1 MQLSEVYSGLM
12 VLSGMEK
19 NVAEKGDRTCQ
30 ERGLWFEKV
39 ARESILEKMASGQRP
54 EAGDGSEHRS
64 VLGKKAVG
72 RGGVIG
78 AE

>member
-1 MQLSEVYSGLM
+1 M
-12 VLSGMEK
+12 
-19 NVAEKGDRTCQ
+19 
-30 ERGLWFEKV
+30 